1 MIDITPA
8 EQNKENRMKTR
19 IIRKIN
25 RIKKQIGNTEIGKDG
40 RYQQLVKQKEQLELS
55 FYKGT
60 I

>member
-1 MIDITPA
+1 
-8 EQNKENRMKTR
+8 MKTR

-25 RIKKQIGNTEIGKDG
+25 RIKKQIGDTEIGKDG

>member
-1 MIDITPA
+1 
-8 EQNKENRMKTR
+8 MKTR
-19 IIRKIN
+19 ILRKIN
-25 RIKKQIGNTEIGKDG
+25 RIKKQIGDTEIGKDG

>member
-1 MIDITPA
+1 MIDITLA

-25 RIKKQIGNTEIGKDG
+25 RIKKQIGDTEIGKDG